1 MNQSLDVSQAKNLH
15 AEGERELLLM
25 AERFAE
31 KFPSLLKQRY
41 DPKNYLFRATN
52 TQRAKQSAFFFAT
65 GLFDRQQAYKGFI
78 N

>member
-1 MNQSLDVSQAKNLH
+1 
-15 AEGERELLLM
+15 M

-31 KFPSLLKQRY
+31 KFPSLLKQPY